1 MFFNK
6 KDDQKLQNQ
15 FEINN
20 KYVINETTYD
30 ITKDNFD

>member
-1 MFFNK
+1 MLFK
-6 KDDQKLQNQ
+6 TDDQKLQNQ